1 MSEVAIVIK
10 EMQEA
15 RADWQ
20 RKLDVENEKVAKVNL
35 TLANRERQ
43 SIYTVKTTQIQN
55 RTGDEKQCN
64 RQ

>member
-20 RKLDVENEKVAKVNL
+20 RKLDAENEKVAKVNL

-43 SIYTVKTTQIQN
+43 SIYTSKTTQIQN
-55 RTGDEKQCN
+55 RTGDKKQ
-64 RQ
+64 

>member
-1 MSEVAIVIK
+1 MSEVSSVIK
-10 EMQEA
+10 VIQEA

-20 RKLDVENEKVAKVNL
+20 KMLDARNAEVAKVNL

-55 RTGDEKQCN
+55 RTGDKKE
-64 RQ
+64 

>member
-20 RKLDVENEKVAKVNL
+20 RKLDGENEKVAKVNL

-55 RTGDEKQCN
+55 RTGDEKQ
-64 RQ
+64 

>member
-1 MSEVAIVIK
+1 MSEVAFVIK

-20 RKLDVENEKVAKVNL
+20 RMLDARNAEVAKMNL

-43 SIYTVKTTQIQN
+43 SIYTDNTTQIQN
-55 RTGDEKQCN
+55 RTGDKKE
-64 RQ
+64 

>member
-20 RKLDVENEKVAKVNL
+20 RKLDAENEKVAKVNL

-43 SIYTVKTTQIQN
+43 SIYTHKITQIQN
-55 RTGDEKQCN
+55 RTGDKKE
-64 RQ
+64 

>member
-1 MSEVAIVIK
+1 MSEVAFVIK

-20 RKLDVENEKVAKVNL
+20 RKLDARNAEVAKVNL
-35 TLANRERQ
+35 TLVNRERQ

-55 RTGDEKQCN
+55 RTGDKKE
-64 RQ
+64 

>member
-15 RADWQ
+15 RADWE

-55 RTGDEKQCN
+55 RTGDEKQ
-64 RQ
+64 

>member
-20 RKLDVENEKVAKVNL
+20 KMLDARNAEVAKMNL

-43 SIYTVKTTQIQN
+43 SIYADNTTQIQN
-55 RTGDEKQCN
+55 RTGDKKE
-64 RQ
+64 

>member
-1 MSEVAIVIK
+1 MSEVSSVIK

-20 RKLDVENEKVAKVNL
+20 KMLDARNAEVAKMNL

-55 RTGDEKQCN
+55 RTGDKKQ
-64 RQ
+64 

>member
-20 RKLDVENEKVAKVNL
+20 KMLDARNAEVAKVNL

-55 RTGDEKQCN
+55 RTGDKKE
-64 RQ
+64 

>member
-1 MSEVAIVIK
+1 MSEVAFVIK

-20 RKLDVENEKVAKVNL
+20 RMLDARNAEVAKVNL

-43 SIYTVKTTQIQN
+43 SIYTSKTTQIQN
-55 RTGDEKQCN
+55 RTGDEKQ
-64 RQ
+64 

>member
-43 SIYTVKTTQIQN
+43 SIYTSKTTQIQN
-55 RTGDEKQCN
+55 RTGDKKE
-64 RQ
+64 

>member
-20 RKLDVENEKVAKVNL
+20 KMLDARNAEVAKVNL

-43 SIYTVKTTQIQN
+43 SIYTAKTTQIQN
-55 RTGDEKQCN
+55 RTGDKKE
-64 RQ
+64 

>member
-1 MSEVAIVIK
+1 MSEVSTIIK

-20 RKLDVENEKVAKVNL
+20 RMLDVENEKVAKMNL

-43 SIYTVKTTQIQN
+43 TIYTTKTTQIQN
-55 RTGDEKQCN
+55 RTGDEKQ
-64 RQ
+64 

>member
-1 MSEVAIVIK
+1 MSEVSTIIK

-20 RKLDVENEKVAKVNL
+20 RMLDVENEKVAKMNL

-43 SIYTVKTTQIQN
+43 NIYTTKTTQIQN
-55 RTGDEKQCN
+55 RTGDEKQ
-64 RQ
+64 

>member
-1 MSEVAIVIK
+1 MREVAIVIK

-55 RTGDEKQCN
+55 RTGDEKQ
-64 RQ
+64 

>member
-1 MSEVAIVIK
+1 MSEVAFVIK

-20 RKLDVENEKVAKVNL
+20 RILDARNAEVAKMNL

-43 SIYTVKTTQIQN
+43 SIYTDKTTQIQN
-55 RTGDEKQCN
+55 RTGDKKQ
-64 RQ
+64 

>member
-55 RTGDEKQCN
+55 RTGDEKQ
-64 RQ
+64 

>member
-20 RKLDVENEKVAKVNL
+20 IILDRKNAEVAKMNL
-35 TLANRERQ
+35 TLANRERE

-55 RTGDEKQCN
+55 RTGDEKQ
-64 RQ
+64 

>member
-1 MSEVAIVIK
+1 MSEVAFVIK

-20 RKLDVENEKVAKVNL
+20 RILDARNAEVAKMNL

-43 SIYTVKTTQIQN
+43 TIYTDKTTQIQN
-55 RTGDEKQCN
+55 RTGDKKQ
-64 RQ
+64 

>member
-1 MSEVAIVIK
+1 MSEVSSVIK

-20 RKLDVENEKVAKVNL
+20 RMLDARNAEVAKVNL

-43 SIYTVKTTQIQN
+43 TIYPDKITQIQN
-55 RTGDEKQCN
+55 RTGDKKQ
-64 RQ
+64 

>member
-55 RTGDEKQCN
+55 RTGDEKQRN

>member
-20 RKLDVENEKVAKVNL
+20 RMLDARNAEVAKVNL

-43 SIYTVKTTQIQN
+43 SIYTSKTTQIQN
-55 RTGDEKQCN
+55 RTGDKKE
-64 RQ
+64 

>member
-20 RKLDVENEKVAKVNL
+20 RILDARNAEVAKMNL

-43 SIYTVKTTQIQN
+43 SIYTAKTTQIQN
-55 RTGDEKQCN
+55 RTGDKKE
-64 RQ
+64 

>member
-1 MSEVAIVIK
+1 MSEVAFVIK

-20 RKLDVENEKVAKVNL
+20 RMLDARNAEVAKMNL

-43 SIYTVKTTQIQN
+43 SIYTSKTTQIQN
-55 RTGDEKQCN
+55 RTGDKKE
-64 RQ
+64 

>member
-20 RKLDVENEKVAKVNL
+20 RKLDVENEKVAKENL

-55 RTGDEKQCN
+55 RTGDEKQ
-64 RQ
+64 